1 MISSPAVPRPI
12 PSPNIWHWPD
22 VYEIE
27 NRAQD
32 VDGSLWAA
40 MRARVDWSGRD
51 VVDVG
56 CGAGF
61 HLPEFARTARRVVGV
76 EPHAPLVKAAR
87 DTNPRFG
94 VDRRSP
100 GFSRVH
106 GSGGCFS
113 RSRSYARTAYF
124 FGKGCGPGIREAM
137 RILRPG
143 GVLLIVDLDV
153 SAGPYGEVDEGG
165 SAQIRSRGGRKR
177 SSRLKD
183 SRSTRVDTRWEFEN
197 RDDMRR
203 VLGIEFTEKTAE
215 RAFSQVTGLGFTVRY
230 RIHVRVQTTITR
242 TCVKAGSKDERQAL
256 RLERLTFFC
265 TDSVVKKS
273 VIGGD
278 VEQGGELVN
287 LLRLGELG
295 QVAAVAHA

>member
-1 MISSPAVPRPI
+1 MRDFFSSRSKPI

-61 HLPEFARTARRVVGV
+61 HLPDFARTARRVVGV

-87 DTNPRFG
+87 ERTRDSASI
-94 VDRRSP
+94 DI
-100 GFSRVH
+100 VH
-106 GSGGCFS
+106 GSAESTGLVDAS
-113 RSRSYARTAYF
+113 VDLVHARTAYF

-143 GVLLIVDLDV
+143 GALLIVDLDV
-153 SAGPYGEVDEGG
+153 SAGPYGEWMRADLPKYDPAAVEAFFD
-165 SAQIRSRGGRKR
+165 AQGFS
-177 SSRLKD
+177 L
-183 SRSTRVDTRWEFEN
+183 TRVEARWEFEN
-197 RDDMRR
+197 RDDLRR

-215 RAFSQVTGLGFTVRY
+215 RAFAQVTGVAFSVGY
-230 RIHVRVQTTITR
+230 RIHVRYKPR
-242 TCVKAGSKDERQAL
+242 S
-256 RLERLTFFC
+256 LEL
-265 TDSVVKKS
+265 
-273 VIGGD
+273 
-278 VEQGGELVN
+278 
-287 LLRLGELG
+287 
-295 QVAAVAHA
+295 A